1 MWVPARSWRGG
12 CGGRRRRTKNSERPL
27 PAEYVLVHVHQR
39 TVDDDDDGTAENGHV
54 VDVVDAAS
62 EQRGRFDDT
71 HGEAGDLVSI
81 RATVDQ
87 ENLEN
92 PASGMEQLPRR
103 IVKET
108 QRLIV
113 EPVEGISAAP
123 TEENMRYVWTAARV
137 RPGLLLSRCRCR
149 CLIDRLTF

>member
-1 MWVPARSWRGG
+1 
-12 CGGRRRRTKNSERPL
+12 L
-27 PAEYVLVHVHQR
+27 PTEYVLVHVHQR

-92 PASGMEQLPRR
+92 PAFRHG
-103 IVKET
+103 
-108 QRLIV
+108 
-113 EPVEGISAAP
+113 AA
-123 TEENMRYVWTAARV
+123 TAAHCEGDAAAYR
-137 RPGLLLSRCRCR
+137 RAC
-149 CLIDRLTF
+149 

>member
-1 MWVPARSWRGG
+1 
-12 CGGRRRRTKNSERPL
+12 L
-27 PAEYVLVHVHQR
+27 PTEYVHQR

-92 PASGMEQLPRR
+92 PAFRHG
-103 IVKET
+103 
-108 QRLIV
+108 
-113 EPVEGISAAP
+113 AA
-123 TEENMRYVWTAARV
+123 TAAHCEGDAAAYR
-137 RPGLLLSRCRCR
+137 RAC
-149 CLIDRLTF
+149 